1 MKWVIIIFVLII
13 AMLVGNLLMLK
24 HINKK
29 SFSKNNRS
37 DKY

>member
-1 MKWVIIIFVLII
+1 MKWVIIIFALII

-29 SFSKNNRS
+29 SSPK
-37 DKY
+37 K